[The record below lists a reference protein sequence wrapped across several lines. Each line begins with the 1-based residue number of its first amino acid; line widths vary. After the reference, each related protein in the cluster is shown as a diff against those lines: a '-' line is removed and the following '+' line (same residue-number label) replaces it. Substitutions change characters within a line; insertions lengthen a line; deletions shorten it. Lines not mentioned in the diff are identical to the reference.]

1 MGKFRKLTFDE
12 IKTLLIAWREK
23 EDEEALNLLATYNM
37 GLVNYFAK
45 KYLGKGLTFDE
56 LFSAGSEGLARA
68 INKFNYKERT
78 IQGFTSYITTSIENQ
93 IRDELR
99 KYRKHSHVISFE
111 ETIGLSKDGDDLKI
125 EDLIGTDAD
134 ELIEQ
139 VISEIKNEIL
149 REALQSL
156 TSREKQIIL
165 LRYGLDEINRKTQL
179 EVAEIFGAHQTVI
192 ARQEQRALVKMR
204 HPRNTMKLK
213 DFIEE

>member
-1 MGKFRKLTFDE
+1 M
-12 IKTLLIAWREK
+12 
-23 EDEEALNLLATYNM
+23 
-37 GLVNYFAK
+37 
-45 KYLGKGLTFDE
+45 
-56 LFSAGSEGLARA
+56 
-68 INKFNYKERT
+68 
-78 IQGFTSYITTSIENQ
+78 
-93 IRDELR
+93 
-99 KYRKHSHVISFE
+99 
-111 ETIGLSKDGDDLKI
+111 KI

-179 EVAEIFGAHQTVI
+179 EVAEIFGTHQTVI